1 MKVEVVRDR
10 NGFEVR
16 YGADPVSFEV
26 SGIEVAS
33 AIPADFS
40 LWLMLPLAMRQG
52 ANLEID
58 APVDP
63 IALENA
69 RGLARVW
76 AMWVPEL
83 YRPIEIHAPVAKV
96 SNSSDQRGSVL
107 LFSGGV
113 DSTYA
118 LISEKERANLTHG
131 LTVQGLD
138 YKSDDSRQF
147 QDLLHKTRA
156 LLDENGI
163 HHISVKTNA
172 GRHVRQLGMTH
183 AFVLASCLFLCSG
196 RFSRGVLAA
205 DLTLAQDMMVFP
217 WGTNHVTNA
226 YFAGSE
232 FRMDTVSQGV
242 SRIRKLECILGDKT
256 ALHAISFCGIKRFR
270 PHNCGICPKCLRTK
284 IMLLALTGECPD
296 IFSDRTISASQVR
309 KLDVASRAAYKHYAE
324 IISVA
329 RERGFLDRIPGLE
342 QHVAASLDVKRRK
355 AVLRQFFQ
363 KILQIPSFG

>member
-1 MKVEVVRDR
+1 MKVEIARDR
-10 NGFEVR
+10 NAFEVR
-16 YGADPVSFEV
+16 YGAEPVSFEV
-26 SGIEVAS
+26 SGLDVAS
-33 AIPADFS
+33 DIPADFA

-52 ANLEID
+52 DTLEIVGQ
-58 APVDP
+58 VDP
-63 IALENA
+63 VALSNA
-69 RGLARVW
+69 RGLARIW

-83 YRPIEIHAPVAKV
+83 YRPIEIHAPAANAACC
-96 SNSSDQRGSVL
+96 SNHGGSVL

-118 LISEKERANLTHG
+118 LLSERERVQLTHG
-131 LTVQGLD
+131 LTVHGLD
-138 YKSDDSRQF
+138 YKPEDARQF
-147 QDLLHKTRA
+147 QDLVYKTRS
-156 LLDENGI
+156 LLEENGI
-163 HHISVKTNA
+163 GHISVKTNA
-172 GRHVRQLGMTH
+172 GKHIRQLGMTH

-196 RFSRGVLAA
+196 RFARGVLAA
-205 DLTLAQDMMVFP
+205 DLTLEQDMMVFP

-226 YFAGSE
+226 YFAGSD

-242 SRIRKLECILGDKT
+242 SRIRKLERILQDNT

-270 PHNCGICPKCLRTK
+270 PHNCGSCPKCLRTK

-296 IFSDRTISASQVR
+296 IFIDRTITAAQVR

-324 IISVA
+324 IMSVA

-342 QHVAASLDVKRRK
+342 QHVAASLGVKRRN
-355 AVLRQFFQ
+355 AALRNIIQ